1 MCKHTEAIITK
12 GKAIADIDLELR
24 GGGGPLN
31 PPLFNVGFAELYQD
45 IAFGTGN
52 EINSYFQEKLITK

>member
-31 PPLFNVGFAELYQD
+31 PPLFNVGFAELYPD
-45 IAFGTGN
+45 IAFWYRERN
-52 EINSYFQEKLITK
+52 